1 MRVPIRKGDP
11 RLTIKIDPVMTAE
24 KYRELQAKLE
34 FMIKVK
40 RPREAEEVKRLA
52 LMGDFS
58 ENAGYQL
65 AKGRLRGLNQRIIDL
80 EKLLARAE
88 IIQTPKSDRITLG
101 SYVTIKKISK
111 DGKESPAKTYRI
123 LGGSETDPS
132 GGVISHQSPL
142 GGALL
147 NKQVGDKIK
156 ISPREQEA
164 EYLIVKV
171 E

>member
-1 MRVPIRKGDP
+1 MRVPIRKGDA
-11 RLTIKIDPVMTAE
+11 RLATKIDPAMTAE
-24 KYRELQAKLE
+24 KYRELKAKLE

-88 IIQTPKSDRITLG
+88 IIQTPQDGRIALG
-101 SYVTIKKISK
+101 SYVTIKRI
-111 DGKESPAKTYRI
+111 DDQVDRPAKTYRI

-132 GGVISHQSPL
+132 GGIISHQSPL
-142 GGALL
+142 GNALL
-147 NKQVGDKIK
+147 GKQAGDKIR
-156 ISPREQEA
+156 ISLKEQEA
-164 EYLIVKV
+164 EYVISKV